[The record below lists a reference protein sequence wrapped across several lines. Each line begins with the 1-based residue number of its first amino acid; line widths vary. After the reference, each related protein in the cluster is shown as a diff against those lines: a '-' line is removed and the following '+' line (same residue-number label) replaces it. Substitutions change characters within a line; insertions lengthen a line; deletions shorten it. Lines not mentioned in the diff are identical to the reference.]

1 MCSILEELHH
11 YVPTEKVTLNLTLPT
26 GESRPLNSELFHRI
40 LLGGDQLTAARARSG
55 CAARADHDSS
65 GKRLSG
71 LLPVTE
77 DWHAKMCY
85 LKVRI
90 YIGHLILIMLAY
102 MSGTLECSI

>member
-11 YVPTEKVTLNLTLPT
+11 YVPTEKVTLNLALPT
-26 GESRPLNSELFHRI
+26 GESRPLDSESFYRI

-55 CAARADHDSS
+55 CSARADHDSS

-85 LKVRI
+85 LKVRM
-90 YIGHLILIMLAY
+90 YIRHLILMLAY
-102 MSGTLECSI
+102 MSGTLECSF